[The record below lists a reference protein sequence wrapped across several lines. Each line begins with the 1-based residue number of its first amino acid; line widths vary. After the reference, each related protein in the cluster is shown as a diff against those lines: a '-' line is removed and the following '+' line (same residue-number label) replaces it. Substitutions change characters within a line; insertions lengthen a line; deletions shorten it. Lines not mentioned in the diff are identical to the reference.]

1 MNSDYMTLGLILGII
16 FIFFPVWLTFV
27 ASTVTQEDIIKP
39 PFPLLPGPHFFEN
52 YSYALFEG
60 TPEGYGKNIHV
71 LYVYFTYNSRRNI
84 TSNPEFEAFSI
95 GKSALSTKTSKI
107 SGLLPEKA

>member
-1 MNSDYMTLGLILGII
+1 MIEKNKKSYFASHIGLILGII

-52 YSYALFEG
+52 YYYALFEG
-60 TPEGYGKNIHV
+60 TPEGYGKNIPV
-71 LYVYFTYNSRRNI
+71 LKLLFNSAIMALGITFGKNI
-84 TSNPEFEAFSI
+84 ISLISDLSI
-95 GKSALSTKTSKI
+95 V
-107 SGLLPEKA
+107 

>member
-1 MNSDYMTLGLILGII
+1 MIEKNKKGYFASHIGLILGII

-27 ASTVTQEDIIKP
+27 ASTVTQEDILKP

-60 TPEGYGKNIHV
+60 TPEGYGKNIPV
-71 LYVYFTYNSRRNI
+71 FKAKRELKQYVEKKKKEIRDSR
-84 TSNPEFEAFSI
+84 
-95 GKSALSTKTSKI
+95 KS
-107 SGLLPEKA
+107 

>member
-1 MNSDYMTLGLILGII
+1 MIEKNKKSYFASHIGLILGII

-60 TPEGYGKNIHV
+60 TPEGYGKNIPV
-71 LYVYFTYNSRRNI
+71 LKETARFVQI
-84 TSNPEFEAFSI
+84 TSAGMQESHPHNVSITREAPNYSR
-95 GKSALSTKTSKI
+95 
-107 SGLLPEKA
+107 